1 MDSGVF
7 GGGLLLV
14 VLALLWVVVLIP
26 AWSRNRQYRAAE
38 KHTAH
43 IQRTLRMI
51 AETSELPE
59 EHVVEATAKTA
70 LQHQKMLKQ
79 MRSQEAAAE
88 KIEQEKLRAAG
99 RLAEYELKREVA
111 MQKAQLRS
119 AKLSHPRLK
128 PVRLVAALATVLGL
142 VGILIGAGMAIGGL
156 GPATLLVALASAGLG
171 LTTLVVLAP
180 GKAAKQTQQAPAP
193 VQSAARPQQPLLD
206 LEAEA
211 PEPDTSHE
219 EYLAQQARARAQRE
233 RARAMSQARK
243 QVSQPSER
251 VNQTNSI
258 LLREGDLKP
267 RTAGAAAENLAA
279 DRPASA
285 TPSESPASAAAV
297 PAAGAADS
305 ARAAGAAASG
315 AGSTAEAQR
324 DSRPMLDVEAKTKRL
339 AAQERLRSM
348 GVVGDTAQGAPNIA
362 DALRRRRNVS

>member
-1 MDSGVF
+1 
-7 GGGLLLV
+7 
-14 VLALLWVVVLIP
+14 
-26 AWSRNRQYRAAE
+26 
-38 KHTAH
+38 
-43 IQRTLRMI
+43 
-51 AETSELPE
+51 
-59 EHVVEATAKTA
+59 
-70 LQHQKMLKQ
+70 
-79 MRSQEAAAE
+79 
-88 KIEQEKLRAAG
+88 
-99 RLAEYELKREVA
+99 
-111 MQKAQLRS
+111 
-119 AKLSHPRLK
+119 
-128 PVRLVAALATVLGL
+128 VRLVAALATVLGL